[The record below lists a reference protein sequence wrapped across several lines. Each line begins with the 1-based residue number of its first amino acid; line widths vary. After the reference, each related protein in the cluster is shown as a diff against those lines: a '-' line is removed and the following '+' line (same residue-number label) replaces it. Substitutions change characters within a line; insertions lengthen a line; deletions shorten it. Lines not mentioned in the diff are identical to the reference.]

1 MHPELER
8 LERDFG
14 WRPATVANWDS
25 CHNLWIGFEQRID
38 KSVYDDRTWESMDV
52 LLDDSWWY
60 RTRNNI
66 ILSALQGLRV
76 TGSLWDI
83 GSGTGVV
90 ARFLG
95 AKGRTTIGVEPSH
108 AGAIAGARR
117 GVLSFCAAI
126 ESLKLPNSSLDNIL
140 MLDVL
145 EHLDDRKKSLQE
157 IHRILSSDGHL
168 LITVPSL
175 TSLWSQFD
183 VGAGHYLRY
192 NKRTIRKELESNGFE
207 IAKVGYFFSLTVLPL
222 FVLRALPYRLGF
234 RRAIASEVT
243 LGASG
248 GLVGRVAAW
257 LEQWIALRTPFG
269 SSLLVVARKRAV
281 ATH

>member
-14 WRPATVANWDS
+14 WRPATVANWDDRQ
-25 CHNLWIGFEQRID
+25 NVWIGLEQRID
-38 KSVYDDRTWESMDV
+38 KSVFEDRAMESMDA

-66 ILSALQGLRV
+66 ILSALQGLQV
-76 TGSLWDI
+76 TGSLWDV
-83 GSGTGVV
+83 GSGNGVV

-95 AKGRTTIGVEPSH
+95 AKGRTTIGVEPSG
-108 AGAIAGARR
+108 AGAIACARR

-126 ESLKLPNSSLDNIL
+126 ESLKLPNSSLDNIS

-157 IHRILSSDGHL
+157 IHRLLSSDGHL

-183 VGAGHYLRY
+183 VDAGHYLRY
-192 NKRTIRKELESNGFE
+192 NKRYIRKELESNGFE
-207 IAKVGYFFSLTVLPL
+207 VIRMGYFFALTVLPL
-222 FVLRALPYRLGF
+222 FVLRALPYRLGV
-234 RRAIASEVT
+234 RKAVGTEAT

-248 GLVGRVAAW
+248 GTLGRVAT
-257 LEQWIALRTPFG
+257 WIERAIAMKTPIG
-269 SSLLVVARKRAV
+269 SSLLVVARKR
-281 ATH
+281 